1 MRNIP
6 NFLIVS
12 GGRSGTTS
20 LYYYLSEHPE
30 IYMSPNKEPYFL
42 TGLDFNNFVNTPS
55 FFIEDLWIKDLKSY
69 KQLFDNVSNEKMI
82 GEASVSYL
90 YYYKETIP
98 NIKKYLGDPI
108 IIIIIRNPVERA
120 FSHYLHNVQT
130 HLETLRFEEAI
141 LKEKKRILNNWWWG
155 FHYKNAGYY
164 LKPIIAYKE
173 NFSNVKIFF
182 FDNFKYNFFKV
193 FREMLFFLKVDA
205 DFKPDNSKI
214 YNASNSYKFGIQK
227 ILSNNM
233 VRFISQI
240 THLKIPRFLRGFL
253 KKDPPEAP
261 AAILKDLKKEYEN
274 EIKDLEILLC
284 SNLDRWYK
292 TDNFYE
298 RESSVN
304 KSRIQ

>member
-6 NFLIVS
+6 NFLIIS

-42 TGLDFNNFVNTPS
+42 TGLDFNDFVNTPS
-55 FFIEDLWIKDLKSY
+55 FFIKDLWVKDLKSY
-69 KQLFDNVSNEKMI
+69 KQLFDNVSTEKLV

-98 NIKKYLGDPI
+98 NIKKYLGDPK
-108 IIIIIRNPVERA
+108 IIIIIRNPAERA

-130 HLETLRFEEAI
+130 NLEELEFGEAI
-141 LKEKKRILNNWWWG
+141 LKEEKRILNNWWWG

-173 NFSNVKIFF
+173 NFSNVKIFL
-182 FDNFKYNFFKV
+182 FDDFKNNFADVFKK
-193 FREMLFFLKVDA
+193 MLLFLKVDA
-205 DFKPDNSKI
+205 GFRPDNSKI
-214 YNASNSYKFGIQK
+214 YNASEFYKDGIQK

-233 VRFISQI
+233 VRFISRI
-240 THLKIPRFLRGFL
+240 AHLKIPKFL
-253 KKDPPEAP
+253 KGS
-261 AAILKDLKKEYEN
+261 LKKELPEPPAATLNDLNNEYRN
-274 EIKDLEILLC
+274 EIKDLEILLNT
-284 SNLDRWYK
+284 NLDRWYK
-292 TDNFYE
+292 N
-298 RESSVN
+298 R
-304 KSRIQ
+304 

>member
-42 TGLDFNNFVNTPS
+42 TGLDFKRFVNTPS
-55 FFIEDLWIKDLKSY
+55 FFIKDLWVKDFKSY
-69 KQLFDNVSNEKMI
+69 KQLFDNASNEKI
-82 GEASVSYL
+82 LGEASVSYL

-98 NIKKYLGDPI
+98 NIKKYLEDPK

-130 HLETLRFEEAI
+130 NLETLGFEEAI

-164 LKPIIAYKE
+164 LKSITAYKE

-182 FDNFKYNFFKV
+182 FEDFKDNFSNFFK
-193 FREMLFFLKVDA
+193 EMLLFLEVDA
-205 DFKPDNSKI
+205 DFRPDNSKI
-214 YNASNSYKFGIQK
+214 YNASEFYKFGIQK
-227 ILSNNM
+227 ILGNNK
-233 VRFISQI
+233 VRFISHI
-240 THLKIPRFLRGFL
+240 AHLKMPKFLRGFL
-253 KKDPPEAP
+253 KKDLPKPPPSA
-261 AAILKDLKKEYEN
+261 LNDLNNEYKS
-274 EIKDLEILLC
+274 EIKDLEILLNA
-284 SNLDRWYK
+284 NLDKWYK
-292 TDNFYE
+292 N
-298 RESSVN
+298 R
-304 KSRIQ
+304 